1 MNSRIDDRQARSAG
15 TDSSLRSVRLV
26 GRKAGLCALVSAL
39 MLGAV
44 MPVAH
49 AGELPENRVS
59 FAATATVEVPLDTLS
74 VTLQAQRE
82 GADAATV
89 QVQLKQVLDQA
100 LAEARRQAAPDAMEV
115 STGSFNLSPR
125 YGRDGKPSGWSGS
138 AELLLKG
145 RDVARVAATA
155 GKLGGMAIV
164 ATGYSLSRQ
173 LREKEE
179 SALAAQAI
187 QKFRSRAGEVA
198 RLFGFNGYALGEVNV
213 QTIDT
218 DGGGR
223 PPMLAMRSM
232 AKSMEDSAPLPTEGG
247 KGSMSVTVQGSITLT
262 R

>member
-1 MNSRIDDRQARSAG
+1 MNASIPARRARSAA
-15 TDSSLRSVRLV
+15 
-26 GRKAGLCALVSAL
+26 AGLHLSAASRLWRNACLAGMALGV
-39 MLGAV
+39 
-44 MPVAH
+44 PVAQ
-49 AGELPENRVS
+49 AAALPENQVS
-59 FAATATVEVPLDTLS
+59 FSATATVELALDTLS

-89 QVQLKQVLDQA
+89 QNQLKQVLDQS
-100 LAEARRQAAPDAMEV
+100 LAEARRQASPDAMEV

-138 AELLLKG
+138 ADLLLQG

-179 SALAAQAI
+179 AALAAQAI
-187 QKFRSRAGEVA
+187 QKFRIRAAEVA
-198 RLFGFNGYALGEVNV
+198 KQFGFNGYTLGEVTV
-213 QTIDT
+213 QTLDT
-218 DGGGR
+218 ESGGR
-223 PPMLAMRSM
+223 PPIMAMRSM
-232 AKSMEDSAPLPTEGG
+232 AAPKADGAPLPTEGG
-247 KGSMSVTVQGSITLT
+247 KGSMSVTVQGSIRLT